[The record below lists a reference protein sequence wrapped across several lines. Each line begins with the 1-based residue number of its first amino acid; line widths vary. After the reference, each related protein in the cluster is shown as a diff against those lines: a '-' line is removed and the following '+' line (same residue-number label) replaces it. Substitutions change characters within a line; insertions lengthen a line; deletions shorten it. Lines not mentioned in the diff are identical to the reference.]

1 MKNKLNTILTIVI
14 SIIMSIYIYL
24 LINVNIFNELKFIN
38 VLIIVFYIII
48 FIYNIKLIFENNLI
62 FKIIQSILLIIM
74 LISMFNL
81 SLKVL
86 LMILS
91 GKVTEKVE
99 YSFFDSRD
107 ESIVI
112 EKYEDTGNDG
122 IFVINYKR
130 YFGLGFSCNSEIY
143 TVTDVDN
150 VSLDDDNIKKAI
162 SEVANLKKYQ
172 RCFFKQDKKK
182 YGFLNS
188 NYK

>member
-24 LINVNIFNELKFIN
+24 LINVNVFNELEFIN

-48 FIYNIKLIFENNLI
+48 FIYNIKLILENNLI

-86 LMILS
+86 IIILD
-91 GKVTEKVE
+91 GNVIEKVE
-99 YSFFDSRD
+99 YSFLNNRD
-107 ESIVI
+107 ESIII
-112 EKYEDTGNDG
+112 EKHKHTDSDG
-122 IFVINYKR
+122 VRVVSYKR

-143 TVTDVDN
+143 VDTNIDN
-150 VSLDDDNIKKAI
+150 VSLDDDNIKKVI

-182 YGFLNS
+182 YGFLNL